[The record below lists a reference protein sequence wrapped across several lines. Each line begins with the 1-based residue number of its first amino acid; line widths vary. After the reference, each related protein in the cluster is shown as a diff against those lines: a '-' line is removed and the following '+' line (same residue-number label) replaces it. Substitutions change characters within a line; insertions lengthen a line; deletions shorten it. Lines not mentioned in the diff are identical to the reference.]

1 MVVSRQNNDG
11 AEHRLEECR
20 DDLESLLGRW
30 IPETLA
36 GDIGPGAASG

>member
-1 MVVSRQNNDG
+1 MLNEG
-11 AEHRLEECR
+11 EEHRLEECR

-36 GDIGPGAASG
+36 LEIGPSQASEQE